1 MSTCPTT
8 TRSHFIFLSPRSS
21 STRRQQSTSSESCD
35 RMPVSW
41 LLAYLLFKGLFLLLW
56 QLIFVH
62 HHFSTSN
69 SHSKFPTDWFFD
81 DFSNKNPSCF
91 RFPLFPHAILVLLFY
106 IENWSI
112 NHRQEHWRHDCWEND
127 NATPVASAAKQ
138 SLLQLIPY
146 IVSLE
151 DDGKGLYRL
160 VLVNERGDLEFTT
173 CDVGNGMHSS
183 LLSDLLMA
191 MEVDM
196 VTDEDAAPFFTWVS
210 NATPTDSDLEKYTI
224 WAKQYFMVRPRSN
237 FFSEV
242 SNSLLL
248 FNRAPDYKL
257 AGKDA
262 RHIWFAPRDWRGED
276 PEGYFGR
283 LGNWAVK
290 RMNDLGMKRPK

>member
-1 MSTCPTT
+1 M
-8 TRSHFIFLSPRSS
+8 
-21 STRRQQSTSSESCD
+21 
-35 RMPVSW
+35 
-41 LLAYLLFKGLFLLLW
+41 
-56 QLIFVH
+56 
-62 HHFSTSN
+62 
-69 SHSKFPTDWFFD
+69 
-81 DFSNKNPSCF
+81 
-91 RFPLFPHAILVLLFY
+91 
-106 IENWSI
+106 
-112 NHRQEHWRHDCWEND
+112 
-127 NATPVASAAKQ
+127 ASAAKQ